1 MAALIFGLLLVGHS
15 AAVKVSG
22 SPKINPPLEDVKSDK
37 KFFGP
42 PFPADYP
49 EDKRPVIRKSLWDK
63 VMRPGMPYPALQGA
77 KDFDADYV
85 KDENNDKGAWQA
97 QFEYDTLRKQLEQ
110 EEADA
115 KRAEDRADREGRD
128 ADGAQHDDDE
138 AGKNVKDAEKDVDEA
153 IYDEKNAK
161 KAEDFGGPPSEE
173 KLKELKKAVKE
184 AEEAYEKAQKG
195 FEECKR
201 QLEEA
206 KKNFEDLKAQQKTL
220 EEKLAADTKLYVEQK
235 TVKFNLKK
243 VKAEKAKADFAK
255 TKTEKVKAAQ
265 DKLAAAEKIKDALE
279 KALVTEKAENIK
291 AQNNLQKQQAEVAAA
306 SKQIAAA
313 SAKLQKLHGYKPA
326 QVAPTPDS
334 KSGVEMTSVSV
345 MCSLVMAMQFF

>member
-1 MAALIFGLLLVGHS
+1 MAALVIALLVVGQA
-15 AAVKVSG
+15 AAVKVSE
-22 SPKINPPLEDVKSDK
+22 SPKLNPPLKDVKSDK

-49 EDKRPVIRKSLWDK
+49 EDGRPVISKSIWDK

-77 KDFDADYV
+77 KDFDSDYV
-85 KDENNDKGAWQA
+85 KDENSDKGMWQA
-97 QFEYDTLRKQLEQ
+97 QFEYDTLRKKLAQ

-115 KRAEDRADREGRD
+115 KRAEDRANREGAD
-128 ADGAQHDDDE
+128 ADGAQNEDDE
-138 AGKNVKDAEKDVDEA
+138 AGKNVNDAQKDVDEA

-161 KAEDFGGPPSEE
+161 KAEDFGGPPTEE
-173 KLKELKKAVKE
+173 KLKEIKKAVAE
-184 AEEAYEKAQKG
+184 AEAAYEKAQKG

-206 KKNFEDLKAQQKTL
+206 KKNFEDLTAEHKAL

-243 VKAEKAKADFAK
+243 AKNEQAKADFAK
-255 TKTEKVKAAQ
+255 TKTEKVQVAQ
-265 DKLAAAEKIKDALE
+265 AKLAAAEKIKDALE
-279 KALVTEKAENIK
+279 KVLVKEKAENSK
-291 AQNNLQKQQAEVAAA
+291 AQITLQKQQAEVEAAK
-306 SKQIAAA
+306 KQIATA

-326 QVAPTPDS
+326 VPSPDA

-345 MCSLVMAMQFF
+345 FFSLVIAAQLF

>member
-1 MAALIFGLLLVGHS
+1 MAALVIALLVVGQAS
-15 AAVKVSG
+15 AVKVSG
-22 SPKINPPLEDVKSDK
+22 SPEINPPLKDVKSDK

-49 EDKRPVIRKSLWDK
+49 EDGRPVIRKSIWDK
-63 VMRPGMPYPALQGA
+63 VMRPGQPYPALQGA
-77 KDFDADYV
+77 KDFDSDYV
-85 KDENNDKGAWQA
+85 KDENSDKGMWQA
-97 QFEYDTLRKQLEQ
+97 QFEYDTLRKKLAQ

-128 ADGAQHDDDE
+128 ADGAQHDADE
-138 AGKNVKDAEKDVDEA
+138 AGKNVNDAEKDVDEA

-161 KAEDFGGPPSEE
+161 KAEDFGGTPTDE

-206 KKNFEDLKAQQKTL
+206 KKNFEDLQSEQKTL

-243 VKAEKAKADFAK
+243 AKTEKAKADFAK

-279 KALVTEKAENIK
+279 KALVKEKAENSK
-291 AQNNLQKQQAEVAAA
+291 AQNTLQKQQAEVEAAK
-306 SKQIAAA
+306 KQIATA

-326 QVAPTPDS
+326 VAPTPDS
-334 KSGVEMTSVSV
+334 KSGVKMTAVSV
-345 MCSLVMAMQFF
+345 LFSLVIAMQIV